1 MELIRSQNWY
11 TTADGAQRGY
21 IRPHLLKELWF
32 HTGTACNL
40 KCAFCFE
47 GSGPGDQRLELVKL
61 DDVQPY
67 IEQAVELGVEQF
79 SFTGGEPFLAKDL
92 VKILQRASENAPCLV
107 LTNGTSALQKRLH
120 QLVPL
125 LKSRFPVSFRISIDS
140 HIEAEHDA
148 GRGEGMFDLALKGMK
163 ALHDMGFHV
172 SIARHMANAENTLQV
187 EQQYRDLL
195 VAYGM
200 PAETKMVAFPDFL
213 PPGSHGHR
221 PDITTQCMTQYHTE
235 ETRNKFMCSFS
246 KMVVK
251 QRGRMRIYA
260 CTLVD
265 DDPEYDMGND
275 LRSSLEQQVS
285 MKHHRCF
292 SCFKYGASCSET

>member
-1 MELIRSQNWY
+1 MELIRSRDWY
-11 TTADGAQRGY
+11 TTADGADRGY

-40 KCAFCFE
+40 SCDFCLE
-47 GSGPGDQRLELVKL
+47 GSSPGDKRLELVKL
-61 DDVQPY
+61 EDVTPY
-67 IEQAVELGVEQF
+67 IDQAVELGVEQF

-92 VKILQRASENAPCLV
+92 VKILQQAAEYAPCLV
-107 LTNGTSALQKRLH
+107 LTNGTDAVQKRLH

-125 LKSRFPVSFRISIDS
+125 LKSRYPVSFRISIDS

-148 GRGEGMFDLALKGMK
+148 GRGEGMFDLALQGMK
-163 ALHDMGFHV
+163 ALYDMGFHV
-172 SIARHMANAENTLQV
+172 SIARHMADGEDTAAV
-187 EQQYRDLL
+187 EQQYRAILEN
-195 VAYGM
+195 YGI
-200 PAETKMVAFPDFL
+200 PGDTKFVAFPDFL
-213 PPGSHGHR
+213 PPGSHGHG
-221 PDITTQCMTQYHTE
+221 PDITTNCMTQFHTE
-235 ETRNKFMCSFS
+235 ETRNSFMCSFS
-246 KMVVK
+246 KMLVK
-251 QRGRMRIYA
+251 QRGQMRVYA

-275 LRSSLEQQVS
+275 LRASLEQQVS